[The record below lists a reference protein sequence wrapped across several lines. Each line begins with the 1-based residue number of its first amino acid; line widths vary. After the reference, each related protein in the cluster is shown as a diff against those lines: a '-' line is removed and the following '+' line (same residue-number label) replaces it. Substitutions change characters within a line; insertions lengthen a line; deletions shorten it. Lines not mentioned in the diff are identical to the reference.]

1 MNHMNKSAPGFEI
14 DQIKFKYQVNL
25 NEHAFVDG

>member
-1 MNHMNKSAPGFEI
+1 MNKSAPGFQI

-25 NEHAFVDG
+25 NEHAFVDS